1 MVSWTV
7 FAEEEGAWLQDHRR
21 NHLQDSLHSEYLGDV
36 QAFALRVADRNGP
49 AELSAEVA
57 RRHS

>member
-7 FAEEEGAWLQDHRR
+7 SAEEEGAWLRDHRR
-21 NHLQDSLHSEYLGDV
+21 NHLQDSLHSESLGAV
-36 QAFALRVADRNGP
+36 QAFGPRVADRNGP

-57 RRHS
+57 LRHS